1 MFFRDLQSTAVRFFV
16 LSWLF
21 VAVLVGYSGVLRT
34 TQLPMAALGTAITVG
49 FLATIAVSR
58 YYRAR
63 ATAAGV
69 RALIGALAASAVA
82 SVLIM
87 TTSPVVD
94 YAALPHSLLPT
105 FFLPLLVVTLVL
117 ISVWLL
123 RFFRRRGLKP
133 TKH

>member
-1 MFFRDLQSTAVRFFV
+1 MRFFV

-34 TQLPMAALGTAITVG
+34 TRLPISALGIAITLG
-49 FLATIAVSR
+49 FLATIAISR

-69 RALIGALAASAVA
+69 RPLIGALATSAVA
-82 SVLIM
+82 AVLIM
-87 TTSPVVD
+87 MTAPVVD

-105 FFLPLLVVTLVL
+105 FFLPLIIVTLVL
-117 ISVWLL
+117 ISVWLV
-123 RFFRRRGLKP
+123 RFFRRR
-133 TKH
+133 H

>member
-1 MFFRDLQSTAVRFFV
+1 MRFFV

-34 TQLPMAALGTAITVG
+34 TRLPIAALGIAITVG
-49 FLATIAVSR
+49 FLATIAISR

-63 ATAAGV
+63 AMAAGI
-69 RALIGALAASAVA
+69 RALIAALAISAVA
-82 SVLIM
+82 AVVIM
-87 TTSPVVD
+87 ATTPVVD

-123 RFFRRRGLKP
+123 RFFRRRGSKA